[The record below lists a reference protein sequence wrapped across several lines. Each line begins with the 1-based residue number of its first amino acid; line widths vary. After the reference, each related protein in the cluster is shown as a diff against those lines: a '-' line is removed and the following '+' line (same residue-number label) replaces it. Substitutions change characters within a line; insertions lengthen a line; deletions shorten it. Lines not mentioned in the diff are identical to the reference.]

1 MLAAIYRST
10 GSSDVLSVEEVETP
24 APGAGEVLVRLRVA
38 GVNPTDF
45 KSRAGST
52 GDLAFPFQVPGQDGA
67 GVIEA
72 VGEGVDAARVGER
85 VWVYFAAWQRQWGTA
100 AQFTV
105 LPAAQAVPL
114 PDAASDELGASLGI
128 PALTAH
134 HCLLADGP
142 IAGATVLVA
151 GGAGAVGHAAI
162 ELATWAGARVVATV
176 SNDEKAELA
185 RAAGADAVVNYK
197 ADDAIEQVK
206 AAASEGVDRI
216 VELALG
222 ANLELDVAAAA
233 PNAIVTS
240 YANDADDPT
249 LSVRDLMVPNLTL
262 RFMLVY
268 TLPAKALEQAVSDVS
283 KAVADGALTP
293 LPVHRFPL
301 AETAAAHDAVE
312 GGAVGKVLID
322 VAPQ

>member
-1 MLAAIYRST
+1 MLAAIYRTT

-24 APGAGEVLVRLRVA
+24 RPGAGEVLVRLTVA

-52 GDLAFPFQVPGQDGA
+52 GDLGFPFQVPGQDGA

-72 VGEGVDAARVGER
+72 VGEGVDASREGQR

-100 AQFTV
+100 AQVTV
-105 LPAAQAVPL
+105 LPAEQAVPL
-114 PDAASDELGASLGI
+114 PDGASDELGASLGI

-142 IAGATVLVA
+142 IDGGTVLVA

-162 ELATWAGARVVATV
+162 ELAKWAGARVVATV

-185 RAAGADAVVNYK
+185 RTAGADAVVNYK
-197 ADDAIEQVK
+197 ADDAVDQVK
-206 AAASEGVDRI
+206 AAAPDGVDRV

-222 ANLELDVAAAA
+222 ANLELDVAVAA

-240 YANDADDPT
+240 YANDADAPT
-249 LSVRDLMVPNLTL
+249 LDVRTLMVPNLTL

-268 TLPAKALEQAVSDVS
+268 TLPKPALAHAVQDVS
-283 KAVADGALTP
+283 EAVADGALTP

-312 GGAVGKVLID
+312 GGAVGKVVID
-322 VAPQ
+322 LP

>member
-24 APGAGEVLVRLRVA
+24 QPGPGEVLVRLTVA
-38 GVNPTDF
+38 GVNPTDY

-52 GDLAFPFQVPGQDGA
+52 ADLPFDFQVPGQDGA
-67 GVIEA
+67 GVVEA
-72 VGEGVDAARVGER
+72 VGEGVDAALRGQR

-100 AQFTV
+100 AQYTV
-105 LPAAQAVPL
+105 LPAEQAVPL
-114 PDAASDELGASLGI
+114 PDGASDELGASLGI

-142 IAGATVLVA
+142 ISGRTVLVA

-162 ELATWAGARVVATV
+162 ELAKWAGARVVATV

-185 RAAGADAVVNYK
+185 RTAGADAVVNYK
-197 ADDAIEQVK
+197 ADDAVDQVRK
-206 AAASEGVDRI
+206 AAPDGVDRV

-222 ANLELDVAAAA
+222 ANLDLDVAVAA

-240 YANDADDPT
+240 YANDAGKAPE
-249 LSVRDLMVPNLTL
+249 LPVRDLMVPNLTL

-268 TLPAKALEQAVSDVS
+268 TLPRPALDQAVGDVS
-283 KAVADGALTP
+283 RAVADGALTP

-312 GGAVGKVLID
+312 GGAVGKVVID
-322 VAPQ
+322 LP